1 MCNLVPGETSQGPYS
16 KTQMENCKKS
26 DLVLSVRK
34 RNVRR
39 FKAGAELSGSV
50 NIMEVDFNEEVKDTS
65 ELLEVKIKLTSDVC
79 AVEPGCEA

>member
-34 RNVRR
+34 RNIRR